1 MDRATPD
8 GQVGATDP
16 LRNSPQAVVVFAAA
30 SDSVLAVLLR
40 SFTHQPVFGRRP

>member
-1 MDRATPD
+1 MLGPQNGIVTHRLALPHKDVAAT
-8 GQVGATDP
+8 
-16 LRNSPQAVVVFAAA
+16 